1 MDFVD
6 LFAGVG
12 GFHLSLRRA
21 MSQYGAKSPHA
32 NTDTS
37 CTCGGGG
44 ELSAKSTNHA
54 KNTTI
59 SKLHARCVFASEID
73 SNAKATYTL
82 NFSNTPLFGDITQ
95 ESIQKAIP
103 NNFDMLCAGFPC
115 QAFSVAI
122 PPNSPPNDIL

>member
-12 GFHLSLRRA
+12 GFHLALRRA
-21 MSQYGAKSPHA
+21 MSQHSAKSLHA
-32 NTDTS
+32 STDAS
-37 CTCGGGG
+37 CTCRG
-44 ELSAKSTNHA
+44 ELYAKSISHA
-54 KNTTI
+54 KNKI

-73 SNAKATYTL
+73 INTKATYAL
-82 NFSNTPLFGDITQ
+82 NFPSTPLFGDITQ
-95 ESIQKAIP
+95 ESTQKVIP

-122 PPNSPPNDIL
+122 PLNSPPNDIL